1 MRIRFWRS
9 SAARFSA
16 ARRWLSALRW
26 AFDLL

>member
-1 MRIRFWRS
+1 MRIRFARS

-16 ARRWLSALRW
+16 ARSWLSALRW